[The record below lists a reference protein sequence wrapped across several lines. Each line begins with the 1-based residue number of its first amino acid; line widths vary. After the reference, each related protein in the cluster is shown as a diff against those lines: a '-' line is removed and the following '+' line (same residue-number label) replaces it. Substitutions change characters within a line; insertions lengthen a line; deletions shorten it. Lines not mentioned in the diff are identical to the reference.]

1 MQHHNLK
8 YLDGLSSLV
17 DVFLGCQKS
26 FQHMEESKKMYHT
39 WPAQNIVLKR
49 IKKIIKFLL
58 PKTILEFRE
67 YLTEKKIDKLDY
79 FKLNKK
85 DSWCLRVLFKI
96 N

>member
-1 MQHHNLK
+1 
-8 YLDGLSSLV
+8 
-17 DVFLGCQKS
+17 
-26 FQHMEESKKMYHT
+26 MEESKKMYQE
-39 WPAQNIVLKR
+39 WPAQNIFLKK

-58 PKTILEFRE
+58 PKIILDFRE
-67 YLTEKKIDKLDY
+67 YLIEKKTDKLDY